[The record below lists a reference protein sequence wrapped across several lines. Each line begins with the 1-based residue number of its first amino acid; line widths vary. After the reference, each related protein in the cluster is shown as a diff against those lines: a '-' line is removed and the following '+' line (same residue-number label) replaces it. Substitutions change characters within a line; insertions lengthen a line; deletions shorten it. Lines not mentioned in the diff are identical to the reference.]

1 MGASLIIPSIF
12 TAIDKLTAPV
22 RAMGRVITKDFA
34 ARAESGLSRLDSFS
48 KKLIPGLGEVS
59 KQFLAFASTA
69 AITAAIISGISF
81 SFNAIKEYD
90 KALGSLR
97 AVTGLTGEA
106 FKPFGEEIIKVAKV
120 TMSSSIDV
128 AKAFETIGS
137 ANSSLLG
144 SATAMGQMTQ
154 AAIVL
159 SQASGDELQ
168 PTAAN
173 LVGIMNQ
180 FGLGAD
186 KATRAIDTLASG
198 TLVGAASIPMVA
210 ESMKNFGAVANSA
223 NLSLE
228 QSVALVEVMGTKS
241 IFGAEAGTKLRGSLL
256 KLQAAGVGYKSGQ
269 FNINEALE
277 ETNRKLAKLKTAKE
291 RDAAISK
298 MFGAEN
304 VTTGTI
310 LLSNIGL
317 FKDWTNQIINGN
329 NQAAIQAAE
338 KNNTLDA
345 SLDQLK
351 NSWITLITGS
361 SKSTT
366 GVQRLTKGVQWLA
379 QNLDKVVYW
388 TTLLVGSFIA
398 LRTIILAARAT
409 LFLYNV
415 AVGIY
420 NAYATRSLVLTNANA
435 TAQRAFMIASR
446 AGYIAL
452 TIMTAAQWLWNAA
465 MTANPIGLLIVGIA
479 AMIALLVV
487 AVQHW
492 NEWGAALALFL
503 GPLGLVISLVQ
514 AFRRNWD
521 MITNA
526 FNSGGIMSG
535 LMAIGTTLIDVI
547 LMPLEQILGIIAR
560 ITGADWAAKAALDLS
575 KFRAD
580 MGVNTS
586 TDESG
591 TALNKQYNTQSQKEE
606 NMQKMFSESVQRQK
620 TTIEIENSTGY
631 NAKQKSDSNMTPVTL
646 SSTMKR

>member
-1 MGASLIIPSIF
+1 LAAALIIPSIF

-34 ARAESGLSRLDSFS
+34 ARAETGLNRLDGFT
-48 KKLIPGLGEVS
+48 KKLIPGLGEAS

-69 AITAAIISGISF
+69 AITAAIIGGITF

-106 FKPFGEEIIKVAKV
+106 FKPFGEEIMRVSKS
-120 TMSSSIDV
+120 TLSSSIDV

-137 ANSSLLG
+137 ANSSLLS
-144 SATAMGQMTQ
+144 SATAMGQMTE

-159 SQASGDELQ
+159 SQAAGEDLQ
-168 PTAAN
+168 TTAGN

-186 KATRAIDTLASG
+186 EATRSMNTLAAG

-223 NLSLE
+223 NISLE

-241 IFGAEAGTKLRGSLL
+241 IFGAEAGTKLRGSIL
-256 KLQAAGVGYKSGQ
+256 KLQQAGAGYASGQ
-269 FNINEALE
+269 FNVNEALT
-277 ETNRKLAKLKTAKE
+277 ETRHRLDKLKTAKE
-291 RDAAISK
+291 RDALITK

-304 VTTGTI
+304 VTTGQI

-317 FKDWTNQIINGN
+317 FKDWTKQVTNT
-329 NQAAIQAAE
+329 NQATLQAAE
-338 KNNTLDA
+338 KNATLDA
-345 SLDQLK
+345 SLTQLS
-351 NSWITLITGS
+351 NAWVTMVTGS
-361 SKSTT
+361 NKSTA
-366 GVQRLTKGVQWLA
+366 GVQKLTRIVQWLSV
-379 QNLDKVVYW
+379 NLDTVVYW
-388 TTLLVGSFIA
+388 TVAFVGAFVA
-398 LRTIILAARAT
+398 LRAVVLAGRLA

-420 NAYATRSLVLTNANA
+420 NAYATRSLVLTNAN
-435 TAQRAFMIASR
+435 TVAQRAFMIASR

-452 TIMTAAQWLWNAA
+452 TLVTAAQWLWNAA
-465 MTANPIGLLIVGIA
+465 MSANPIGIIVVGIA
-479 AMIALLVV
+479 AMIALLVL
-487 AVQHW
+487 AVKNW
-492 NEWGAALALFL
+492 NDWGAALSLFL

-514 AFRRNWD
+514 TFRRNWE
-521 MITNA
+521 MISQA
-526 FNSGGIMSG
+526 FETGGMLSG
-535 LMAIGTTLIDVI
+535 LMAIGATLIDVI
-547 LMPLEQILGIIAR
+547 LMPLEQILGIIAKV
-560 ITGADWAAKAALDLS
+560 TGADWAAKAALDLS

-580 MGVNTS
+580 MGVNTE

-591 TALNKQYNTQSQKEE
+591 AGLNKQYNTQSQKEE
-606 NMQKMFSESVQRQK
+606 NMQKMFSESVQRQN
-620 TTIEIENSTGY
+620 TRVTIENQTNSPMT
-631 NAKQKSDSNMTPVTL
+631 QRSDNSITPVTL
-646 SSTMKR
+646 SSTLKR